1 VQQVFEFDRFY
12 LDASDRML
20 SHEGKPVAVS
30 PKVLDG
36 LILLLENA
44 GRLVRKEQIHNVL
57 WPDTFVE
64 DVTLA
69 RVISDLR
76 RILAQYSSVQYI
88 ETVKKHGYRFAG
100 TLNSVAPRAPLTSRK
115 PALAGSGEAADLV
128 RRAWHAAGRWSPAEV
143 AKGLDYARGAI
154 AANPAYA
161 DAHAVLAY
169 IYLYAGFGFLPGT
182 DAFPRAKAA
191 ANTALELDPLC
202 ANAFAVSGMLK
213 LVLERDLKGAEE
225 LFRKSVELAPHAM
238 PGHFGYSH
246 YLLIVGRFGEA
257 RDHALRAQEL
267 DALSSAVTYHIAG
280 IFYYSGEYEAA
291 VAQLL
296 KFEYLDPEFLAAHQM
311 LAILYARLNRAAKA
325 LNEAEK
331 AVELSGNSTRGKA
344 TLAMVNALLGRRLE
358 AQTIL
363 RELRAEPEVPGTRW
377 PYALAAIHSYLN
389 ERDAAFLCLDQA
401 CKEGDGALIYLKYDP
416 HFIELREDQRFTEMV
431 KRIGLQSQPPT

>member
-1 VQQVFEFDRFY
+1 
-12 LDASDRML
+12 
-20 SHEGKPVAVS
+20 
-30 PKVLDG
+30 
-36 LILLLENA
+36 
-44 GRLVRKEQIHNVL
+44 
-57 WPDTFVE
+57 
-64 DVTLA
+64 
-69 RVISDLR
+69 
-76 RILAQYSSVQYI
+76 
-88 ETVKKHGYRFAG
+88 
-100 TLNSVAPRAPLTSRK
+100 
-115 PALAGSGEAADLV
+115 
-128 RRAWHAAGRWSPAEV
+128 
-143 AKGLDYARGAI
+143 
-154 AANPAYA
+154 
-161 DAHAVLAY
+161 
-169 IYLYAGFGFLPGT
+169 
-182 DAFPRAKAA
+182 
-191 ANTALELDPLC
+191 
-202 ANAFAVSGMLK
+202 
-213 LVLERDLKGAEE
+213 
-225 LFRKSVELAPHAM
+225 
-238 PGHFGYSH
+238 
-246 YLLIVGRFGEA
+246 LLIVGRFGEA